1 MEQTF
6 QHFNLKIPVNDTQ
19 IYEETAQTNGLWAI
33 QKEQTVWAMRPIRQ
47 DSSNRQ
53 ANLLSN
59 R

>member
-33 QKEQTVWAMRPIRQ
+33 QKEQTVWEMRPIRQ
-47 DSSNRQ
+47 DS
-53 ANLLSN
+53 
-59 R
+59 